1 MRFQFIQHR
10 IFENYTV
17 KLLAIRP
24 VELLCHNA
32 WNNIEYTKWTRQY
45 NGLSDMKLPNIKNE
59 EGLVQEGAY
68 CID

>member
-1 MRFQFIQHR
+1 M
-10 IFENYTV
+10 
-17 KLLAIRP
+17 IRP

-45 NGLSDMKLPNIKNE
+45 NGLSDMKLPNMKNE
-59 EGLVQEGAY
+59 EGLVQDGAY